1 MSPTRYQTAPRRNNA
16 LVHWIDYLSYS
27 RPSIKASPL
36 VLSPRI
42 ELSSEAYKTPASP
55 PMLREQNYWW
65 TVTGSNRSLRLAKPS
80 CPLQHLQPN
89 VILLYMPTAIAV
101 NRNGCWYMDSFPAV
115 AASLRI
121 ATSMLPRE
129 RRVLG
134 ICVLKMSSRHGF
146 LLDFLRILVFQDCP
160 NHSMCAGYIGGRYRT
175 RTDHLRL
182 AKPSLSQMS

>member
-1 MSPTRYQTAPRRNNA
+1 MHSCIGLTTYPTLGRQSRPVLWCPREDSN
-16 LVHWIDYLSYS
+16 S
-27 RPSIKASPL
+27 RPSHYKCAALPT
-36 VLSPRI
+36 
-42 ELSSEAYKTPASP
+42 ELQGQK
-55 PMLREQNYWW
+55 NYWW